1 MGGAKDKNWLTDTGV
16 CGVLAAT
23 VFVLYRKILD
33 LWWMYDDAYLIR
45 MLRSTTLSATLH
57 DRAFYAQL
65 GRPIFNPLL
74 MVSWKLD
81 LQRFGLNTR
90 ALYFHQLIALAVLA
104 LLLYALF
111 RLWSSR
117 VASAAAA
124 VVFLIAGPTLVV
136 EPVLMVRHF
145 IEGAVF
151 ATAAVIAFVLALRRD
166 SWCLAITSALLYFC
180 GSAAKEVY
188 APLILILFAIPEKS
202 AVQRFRF
209 LLTHAIAA
217 VVFVVWRIL
226 VIGSSVAPFGIL
238 PPPGKR
244 VIAVI
249 TIPFRAIRQFADSG
263 SAAGWCL
270 VAMVIICAGVVLVR
284 I

>member
-45 MLRSTTLSATLH
+45 MLRSTTLAATLH

-90 ALYFHQLIALAVLA
+90 ALYFHQLIALAVLSV
-104 LLLYALF
+104 LLYALF

-136 EPVLMVRHF
+136 EPELMLRHY

-166 SWCLAITSALLYFC
+166 SWCLAITSAPGSCSFASQAHVCLRSWGSSPSSLL
-180 GSAAKEVY
+180 
-188 APLILILFAIPEKS
+188 LFPWPVRCRLDGHLRLGFLRS
-202 AVQRFRF
+202 CRSRSCRLRF
-209 LLTHAIAA
+209 LAAA
-217 VVFVVWRIL
+217 V
-226 VIGSSVAPFGIL
+226 P
-238 PPPGKR
+238 
-244 VIAVI
+244 
-249 TIPFRAIRQFADSG
+249 
-263 SAAGWCL
+263 
-270 VAMVIICAGVVLVR
+270 
-284 I
+284 